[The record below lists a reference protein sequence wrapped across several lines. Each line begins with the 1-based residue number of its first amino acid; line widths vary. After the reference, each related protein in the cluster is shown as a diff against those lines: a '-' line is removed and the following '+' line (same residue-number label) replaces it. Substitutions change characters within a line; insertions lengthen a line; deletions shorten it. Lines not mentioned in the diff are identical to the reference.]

1 MCWWRDS
8 SCKKKKEKIPGVNRT
23 SAEFVWSS
31 MAGRQS
37 HDSKN
42 ARKIQEKRARN
53 RSFLTLFTFPSLSYR
68 TTRMFKKTS
77 RSRNIRRK
85 IEVTE
90 DEPTEIE
97 QGTIHTVLMLIL

>member
-1 MCWWRDS
+1 MCGVQWQADS
-8 SCKKKKEKIPGVNRT
+8 HTIRKMQEKYKKK
-23 SAEFVWSS
+23 A
-31 MAGRQS
+31 
-37 HDSKN
+37 
-42 ARKIQEKRARN
+42 QEN
-53 RSFLTLFTFPSLSYR
+53 RSYLTLFTFPSLSYR